1 MIENHVL
8 MLNQFL
14 VQNESFEKEIG
25 RIGSLPFG
33 VCSNTIVKIDK
44 ISCNMG
50 SLHLSA
56 KMN

>member
-25 RIGSLPFG
+25 CIGSLPFG
-33 VCSNTIVKIDK
+33 VGSNTIV
-44 ISCNMG
+44 
-50 SLHLSA
+50 
-56 KMN
+56 